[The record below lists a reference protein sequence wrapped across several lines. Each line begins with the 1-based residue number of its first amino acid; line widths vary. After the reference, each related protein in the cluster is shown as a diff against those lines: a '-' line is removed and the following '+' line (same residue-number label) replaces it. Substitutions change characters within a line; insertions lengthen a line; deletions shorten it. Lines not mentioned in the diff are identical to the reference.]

1 MTTQSIEWHYEY
13 LPYTVTE
20 ADGSERELPNCRIYP
35 LDDSPEL
42 YIAETNE
49 DLPGEVQEA
58 HAQLISAAPKLFE
71 ALEYFFN
78 IMHDIESSKRKGYI
92 KQAMDQARSA
102 LATAKG
108 RSGI

>member
-1 MTTQSIEWHYEY
+1 MTTQTLEWHYEY

-20 ADGSERELPNCRIYP
+20 ADGSERELPNFRIYP

-49 DLPGEVQEA
+49 YLPGDVQEA
-58 HAQLISAAPKLFE
+58 HAQLISAAPQLFE

-78 IMHDIESSKRKGYI
+78 IMHDYKSSVQKGYVS
-92 KQAMDQARSA
+92 QALDQARAA

-108 RSGI
+108 RRSI